1 MKTLYRNYII
11 LALSCTF
18 LLFFPLLNAAFAQ
31 KQKPGVAY
39 DVEITRVKDGDT
51 VAFRAPWLPDP
62 LPKELAVRVFGV
74 DTPEKGH
81 RAQCP
86 LEDQRGKAATL
97 FTTQAVMQAQKRQV
111 VLMDWDKFGGR
122 VLGDVLLDGKSLRMM
137 LIQNGHAREY
147 YGEAKTSWCN

>member
-1 MKTLYRNYII
+1 MRFISTL
-11 LALSCTF
+11 LLSVVLVT
-18 LLFFPLLNAAFAQ
+18 PVFAQ
-31 KQKPGVAY
+31 KQKPGVVY

-86 LEDQRGKAATL
+86 SEDARGKAATQ
-97 FTTQAVMQAQKRQV
+97 FTTQAVMSATRRQV
-111 VLMDWDKFGGR
+111 MLMDWDKFGGR
-122 VLGDVLLDGKSLRMM
+122 VLGDVILDGKSLRQM
-137 LIQNGHAREY
+137 LIANGFAREY
-147 YGEAKTSWCN
+147 YGEAKTSWCQ